1 MDVLKD
7 TIAGGAGGACLV
19 LVGHPLDTI
28 KVRFQTMQ
36 SKLYTGVFDCAQKI
50 FRAEGIKGLYRGMTA
65 PLLTVT
71 PMYSLC
77 FFGYSIG
84 KRIFTTP
91 ENYKNLAF
99 PDLMKIGL
107 AGATSGFFTTPILA
121 PMERVKCI
129 LQIQN
134 MHPPKEGEIRY
145 KGVWDLGAHILKTG
159 GVKSLNRGYLATN
172 LRDSLASI
180 AYFSVY
186 EYLKAKF
193 TPKGEKGP
201 STLGILTAGGFAG
214 MANWV
219 PAIPVDTLKSRLQ
232 TAPEGK
238 YPNGIRSV
246 AAEIFQAQGYG
257 RGILTLYNGTKPV
270 MIRAFPANA
279 ACFLGYETAKKF
291 LN

>member
-1 MDVLKD
+1 
-7 TIAGGAGGACLV
+7 
-19 LVGHPLDTI
+19 
-28 KVRFQTMQ
+28 
-36 SKLYTGVFDCAQKI
+36 
-50 FRAEGIKGLYRGMTA
+50 MTA
-65 PLLTVT
+65 PLFTVT

-77 FFGYSIG
+77 FFGYYIG
-84 KRIFTTP
+84 KKIFTT
-91 ENYKNLAF
+91 EETYKRLS
-99 PDLMKIGL
+99 PMDLLYIGL

-134 MHPPKEGEIRY
+134 MHPPKEGEVRF
-145 KGVWDLGAHILKTG
+145 KGSMDLASHILKTG
-159 GVKSLNRGYLATN
+159 GIRSLNRGYLATN
-172 LRDSLASI
+172 LRDSLASV

-186 EYLKAKF
+186 EVLKRTF
-193 TPKGEKGP
+193 TPPGEKGP
-201 STLGILTAGGFAG
+201 SVLGTLMAGGFAG
-214 MANWV
+214 MANWL

-238 YPNGIRSV
+238 YPHGIRSV
-246 AAEIFQAQGYG
+246 AAEVFQAKGFG
-257 RGILTLYNGTKPV
+257 RGLLSLYTGITPV